1 MNENNLIRLRK
12 EVFSIHTQIMNL
24 ASTPGIKEIILRD
37 EALSMAHLSA
47 FIEVGRFLNEVKV
60 AGSKSE

>member
-24 ASTPGIKEIILRD
+24 VSTPGHKEIILGD
-37 EALSMAHLSA
+37 EALSMAHLQAYLQVS
-47 FIEVGRFLNEVKV
+47 RFLNELIV
-60 AGSKSE
+60 AESKPE